1 MTSVPKTLPAKNIKF
16 SSIINFYNN
25 QLIDNGIATKEQL
38 DDFSKIW
45 DTNCADI
52 ISIQSQYIDYETTHI
67 QNYKKKIKEI
77 QNFNKTN
84 AKLLARHTLN
94 IDRWEKKLFKKLYK
108 FIINDTDIRQFIID
122 HDINLLH
129 IPNPNNLLTLQL
141 LQDQNTLLPQ
151 HIPIIAKQILTLNP
165 LLPQLLNLN
174 TRPTLPNYNY
184 YNNNNNNNTVHLTKE
199 TTTKSSDLTDVNITN
214 IDNKEYLVDKN
225 NKVYNVDSLDHIGN
239 INSDKDGNIIMPI
252 TINEN

>member
-1 MTSVPKTLPAKNIKF
+1 MTSVPKTLPAKNIKY

-45 DTNCADI
+45 ATNCADT

-67 QNYKKKIKEI
+67 QTYKNKIKEI
-77 QNFNKTN
+77 QHDNKTN

-94 IDRWEKKLFKKLYK
+94 IDRWEKKLFKTLYK

-129 IPNPNNLLTLQL
+129 IPNPRNLLTLQL
-141 LQDQNTLLPQ
+141 LQDQNTLLPL
-151 HIPIIAKQILTLNP
+151 HIPLIAKQILTFNP
-165 LLPQLLNLN
+165 LLPTLLKLP
-174 TRPTLPNYNY
+174 TKPTLLLPTNHR
-184 YNNNNNNNTVHLTKE
+184 TVHLTKE
-199 TTTKSSDLTDVNITN
+199 TTTKSSDLKDVNITN

-225 NKVYNVDSLDHIGN
+225 NKVYNVDSLDHIGS
-239 INSDKDGNIIMPI
+239 INSDKNGHITMPI
-252 TINEN
+252 TINK